1 MYGKLDIGGNMDKTK
16 SNKIALALA
25 YGLLTILI
33 AFNFYL
39 SGYLRDYSIYDYNF
53 LYSLNLLII
62 PFLALLYFYLSKGL
76 RKLKILLYFLLI
88 AMFFLNIFI
97 FKEARGRINNYEE
110 GNIKS
115 VELNIKKKEDIKSS
129 FLQLENI

>member
-1 MYGKLDIGGNMDKTK
+1 MNKTK
-16 SNKIALALA
+16 FNKVLLSSA
-25 YGLLTILI
+25 YGLLILLI

-53 LYSLNLLII
+53 LYFLNLLII
-62 PFLALLYFYLSKGL
+62 PSLALLYFYLSKGL
-76 RKLKILLYFLLI
+76 GKLKFILYFLFL
-88 AMFFLNIFI
+88 ALFFLNIFI
-97 FKEARGRINNYEE
+97 FKEARERISNYEE

>member
-1 MYGKLDIGGNMDKTK
+1 MNKTK
-16 SNKIALALA
+16 FNKVVLSSA
-25 YGLLTILI
+25 YGLLILLI

-53 LYSLNLLII
+53 LYALNLLII
-62 PFLALLYFYLSKGL
+62 PSLALLYFYLSKDLG
-76 RKLKILLYFLLI
+76 KLKFLLYFLLL
-88 AMFFLNIFI
+88 ALFFLNIFI

-110 GNIKS
+110 GNIRS

>member
-1 MYGKLDIGGNMDKTK
+1 MNKTK
-16 SNKIALALA
+16 FNKVVLSSA
-25 YGLLTILI
+25 YGLLILLI

-53 LYSLNLLII
+53 LYALNLLII
-62 PFLALLYFYLSKGL
+62 PSLALLYFYLSKDLG
-76 RKLKILLYFLLI
+76 KLKFILYFLFL
-88 AMFFLNIFI
+88 ALFFLNIFI

-110 GNIKS
+110 GNIRS

>member
-1 MYGKLDIGGNMDKTK
+1 MNKTK
-16 SNKIALALA
+16 FNKVVLSSA
-25 YGLLTILI
+25 YGLLILLI

-53 LYSLNLLII
+53 LYAVNLLII
-62 PFLALLYFYLSKGL
+62 PSLALLYFYLSKGL
-76 RKLKILLYFLLI
+76 EKLKFILYFLFL
-88 AMFFLNIFI
+88 ALFFLNIFI
-97 FKEARGRINNYEE
+97 FKEARGRISNYEE

-115 VELNIKKKEDIKSS
+115 VELNIKTKKEDSASS

>member
-1 MYGKLDIGGNMDKTK
+1 MNKTK
-16 SNKIALALA
+16 FNKIVLSSA
-25 YGLLTILI
+25 YGLLILLI

-53 LYSLNLLII
+53 LYAVNLLII
-62 PFLALLYFYLSKGL
+62 PSLALLYFYLSKGL
-76 RKLKILLYFLLI
+76 GKLKFILYFLFL
-88 AMFFLNIFI
+88 ALFFLNIFI
-97 FKEARGRINNYEE
+97 FKEARERISNYEE

>member
-1 MYGKLDIGGNMDKTK
+1 MNKTK
-16 SNKIALALA
+16 FNKVVLSSA
-25 YGLLTILI
+25 YGLLILLI

-53 LYSLNLLII
+53 LYAVNLLII
-62 PFLALLYFYLSKGL
+62 PSLALLYFYLSKGL
-76 RKLKILLYFLLI
+76 GKLKFILYFLFL
-88 AMFFLNIFI
+88 ALFFLNIFI
-97 FKEARGRINNYEE
+97 FKEARGRISNYEE

-115 VELNIKKKEDIKSS
+115 VELNIKTKKEDSASS

>member
-1 MYGKLDIGGNMDKTK
+1 MNKTK
-16 SNKIALALA
+16 FNKVVLSSA
-25 YGLLTILI
+25 YGLLILLI

-53 LYSLNLLII
+53 LYAVNLLII
-62 PFLALLYFYLSKGL
+62 PSLALLYFYLSKGL
-76 RKLKILLYFLLI
+76 GKLKFILYFLFL
-88 AMFFLNIFI
+88 ALFFLNIFI

>member
-1 MYGKLDIGGNMDKTK
+1 MNKTK
-16 SNKIALALA
+16 FNKIALSSA
-25 YGLLTILI
+25 YGLLILLI
-33 AFNFYL
+33 ALNFYL

-53 LYSLNLLII
+53 LYALNLLII
-62 PFLALLYFYLSKGL
+62 PSLALLYFYLSKGL
-76 RKLKILLYFLLI
+76 GKLKFLLYFLLL
-88 AMFFLNIFI
+88 ALFFLNIFI

-110 GNIKS
+110 GNIRS

>member
-1 MYGKLDIGGNMDKTK
+1 MNKTK
-16 SNKIALALA
+16 FNKFVLSSA
-25 YGLLTILI
+25 YGLLILLI

-53 LYSLNLLII
+53 LYAVNLLII
-62 PFLALLYFYLSKGL
+62 PSLALLYFYLSKGL
-76 RKLKILLYFLLI
+76 GKLKFILYFLFL
-88 AMFFLNIFI
+88 ALFFLNIFI
-97 FKEARGRINNYEE
+97 FKEARERISNYEE